1 MPPAKKT
8 AKKTTKKTIKK
19 TLAKRKGPV
28 KKSVSEKKG
37 DTKKNKKIFEPIRG
51 MKDLVPKDEK
61 YWLAIWKSARE
72 LARAY
77 SYNYIETPII
87 EPTQLFVRS
96 IGKGTDVV
104 DKEMYTFDDRDGNK
118 VSMRPEFTAGI
129 ARSFISNGMMNMPQ
143 PVKLWTRGPLFRYDR
158 PQAGRYRQFHQF
170 GCEVIGDRDPVI
182 DAELISIG
190 YNFYRDLGINT
201 EVYINSIGSLED
213 RQNYTIELVGYLRS
227 KRSYLSDLSKKR
239 LTKSPLRILDSKDE
253 QDREVL
259 QDAPQII
266 EWLSQDSKD
275 FFMKVLEY
283 LDELHI
289 PYVLQPT
296 LVRGLDYYCDTVYE
310 YYVEGSDHTSQG
322 ALGGGGRYDA
332 LIEQLGGR
340 ESTPASGF
348 GLGLERC
355 VLAMKAAQKEGK
367 KVVTQEKPTIF
378 FAQLGEMARRK
389 ALRIFEELRRDGVY
403 VMSTLSKGSLRAQL
417 ELADS
422 MNVTHTAILGQ
433 KEVQDNTIIIRDMA
447 TGMQEII
454 DQSTLT
460 KHLQNILKK

>member
-1 MPPAKKT
+1 M
-8 AKKTTKKTIKK
+8 
-19 TLAKRKGPV
+19 
-28 KKSVSEKKG
+28 
-37 DTKKNKKIFEPIRG
+37 
-51 MKDLVPKDEK
+51 
-61 YWLAIWKSARE
+61 
-72 LARAY
+72 
-77 SYNYIETPII
+77 
-87 EPTQLFVRS
+87 
-96 IGKGTDVV
+96 
-104 DKEMYTFDDRDGNK
+104 
-118 VSMRPEFTAGI
+118 
-129 ARSFISNGMMNMPQ
+129 
-143 PVKLWTRGPLFRYDR
+143 
-158 PQAGRYRQFHQF
+158 
-170 GCEVIGDRDPVI
+170 
-182 DAELISIG
+182 
-190 YNFYRDLGINT
+190 
-201 EVYINSIGSLED
+201 ED
-213 RQNYTIELVGYLRS
+213 RQNYIIELVGYLRS

-239 LTKSPLRILDSKDE
+239 LTKNPLRILDSKDE
-253 QDREVL
+253 QDKEVL

-422 MNVTHTAILGQ
+422 MKVTHTAILGQ
-433 KEVQDNTIIIRDMA
+433 KEVQDKTIIIRDMA

-454 DQSTLT
+454 DQKTLT